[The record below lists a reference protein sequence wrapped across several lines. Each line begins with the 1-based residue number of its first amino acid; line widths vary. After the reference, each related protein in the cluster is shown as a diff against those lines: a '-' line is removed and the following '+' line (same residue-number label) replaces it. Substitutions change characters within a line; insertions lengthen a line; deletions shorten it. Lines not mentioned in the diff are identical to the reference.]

1 MILNLGDKEPQRSSF
16 SAAGSLVIPADPW
29 RELSSSYVSGGTPTT
44 LNVCSLCS
52 LNPNHTAI
60 QEPLRGTAPP
70 QVGSTHLKR
79 NHCNLQSLLE
89 DLERGRTHAGP
100 STAAFHLGNQGC
112 PSACPSA
119 CSSQPPPVAQDLS
132 LQYLSAT
139 YTSSDYLKQSGI
151 YIRRL

>member
-100 STAAFHLGNQGC
+100 SNCCIPPWEPGMPISLSKCLQQSAS
-112 PSACPSA
+112 PS
-119 CSSQPPPVAQDLS
+119 SSRSFTPVFICN
-132 LQYLSAT
+132 
-139 YTSSDYLKQSGI
+139 I
-151 YIRRL
+151 Y